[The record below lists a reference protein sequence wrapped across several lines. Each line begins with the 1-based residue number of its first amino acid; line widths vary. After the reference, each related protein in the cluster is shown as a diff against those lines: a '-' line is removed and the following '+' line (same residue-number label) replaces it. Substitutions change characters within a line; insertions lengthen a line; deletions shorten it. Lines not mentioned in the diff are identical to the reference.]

1 MSGKLDQALDDITQA
16 QRRSARRRSTQR
28 RSTGRPVAAAP
39 IGGIQKSTKPARGAG
54 AKNAPVKAAPTNS
67 DSKIIVSNLPKD
79 VSEQQIK
86 ACHNDTRNHQP
97 ALSKFFRMIPS
108 GIRFNFSEQAV
119 STYSKKPFEE
129 LPGKSM
135 SVFEA
140 YPKLGSWDACIF
152 CAYPESYE
160 YFIQSVGPI
169 KRVELSYGPNSQSR
183 GIANVTFHKS
193 DGASKAF
200 HKLNGLLVDN
210 RPIKIEI
217 VVGAA
222 QADKVIPT
230 AKSLAE
236 RTSQPKA
243 QPKSAAAKKHNA
255 GAAKDGD
262 AKGAAGN
269 KKRRGRNSR
278 PAKKTQEELDSE
290 MADYFVAPAAT
301 EASGSTAAPAP
312 APAATGDADMDE
324 IA

>member
-16 QRRSARRRSTQR
+16 QRRTARRRSNQR
-28 RSTGRPVAAAP
+28 RGAGRPAAAAP
-39 IGGIQKSTKPARGAG
+39 VGGIQKNTKPARGAG
-54 AKNAPVKAAPTNS
+54 AKPAPAKATPTNS

-86 ACHNDTRNHQP
+86 
-97 ALSKFFRMIPS
+97 
-108 GIRFNFSEQAV
+108 
-119 STYSKKPFEE
+119 
-129 LPGKSM
+129 
-135 SVFEA
+135 
-140 YPKLGSWDACIF
+140 
-152 CAYPESYE
+152 E

-200 HKLNGLLVDN
+200 QKLNGLLVDN

-230 AKSLAE
+230 VKTLAE

-243 QPKSAAAKKHNA
+243 QPKSAAADKHNA
-255 GAAKDGD
+255 AA
-262 AKGAAGN
+262 AKGAPTKGAGGN

-290 MADYFVAPAAT
+290 MADYFDSSAAPEGTNNA
-301 EASGSTAAPAP
+301 AAPAP

-324 IA
+324 IAVCIVDFPL

>member
-16 QRRSARRRSTQR
+16 QRRSQRRRTNPR
-28 RSTGRPVAAAP
+28 RGAAGRPAAAAP
-39 IGGIQKSTKPARGAG
+39 VGGIQKNTKPARGAG
-54 AKNAPVKAAPTNS
+54 AKPAPAKATPTNS

-86 ACHNDTRNHQP
+86 
-97 ALSKFFRMIPS
+97 
-108 GIRFNFSEQAV
+108 
-119 STYSKKPFEE
+119 
-129 LPGKSM
+129 
-135 SVFEA
+135 
-140 YPKLGSWDACIF
+140 
-152 CAYPESYE
+152 E

-200 HKLNGLLVDN
+200 QKLNGLLVDN

-230 AKSLAE
+230 VKTLAE
-236 RTSQPKA
+236 RTTQSSQPKA
-243 QPKSAAAKKHNA
+243 QPKSAAADKHNA
-255 GAAKDGD
+255 GAAKGGA

-290 MADYFVAPAAT
+290 MADYFDASTAP
-301 EASGSTAAPAP
+301 EASNNAAAPAP

>member
-16 QRRSARRRSTQR
+16 QRRSARRRSNQR
-28 RSTGRPVAAAP
+28 RGAGRPAAAAP
-39 IGGIQKSTKPARGAG
+39 VGGIQKNTKPARGAG
-54 AKNAPVKAAPTNS
+54 AKPAPAKAAPSNS

-86 ACHNDTRNHQP
+86 
-97 ALSKFFRMIPS
+97 
-108 GIRFNFSEQAV
+108 
-119 STYSKKPFEE
+119 
-129 LPGKSM
+129 
-135 SVFEA
+135 
-140 YPKLGSWDACIF
+140 
-152 CAYPESYE
+152 E

-200 HKLNGLLVDN
+200 QKLNGLLVDN

-230 AKSLAE
+230 VKTLAE
-236 RTSQPKA
+236 RTSYVGYVLLIHTITNNGNSQPKA
-243 QPKSAAAKKHNA
+243 QPKSAAADKHNP
-255 GAAKDGD
+255 GAAKGAA

-290 MADYFVAPAAT
+290 MADYFDSSAAP
-301 EASGSTAAPAP
+301 EASNNAAAPAP
-312 APAATGDADMDE
+312 AAAATGDADMDE